1 MGLPA
6 LTRALTEQFSQIRP
20 AAAADDLGVVISFD
34 CEAPELEETFIT
46 PAGTRAHTINPLN
59 WRTDATPA
67 DRSENPGACFTDYS
81 GAITREETGLC
92 GCYIDESRGILK
104 APDLACADYPAIVP
118 GLPVCLK
125 RKRLTHRTTRQSFSL
140 SGAYSLSFF
149 SMSRKYL

>member
-6 LTRALTEQFSQIRP
+6 LTRELTEQFSQIRP

-81 GAITREETGLC
+81 GAITREEAGLC

-104 APDLACADYPAIVP
+104 VPDLACADYPAIVP
-118 GLPVCLK
+118 WGCPFV
-125 RKRLTHRTTRQSFSL
+125 
-140 SGAYSLSFF
+140 
-149 SMSRKYL
+149 